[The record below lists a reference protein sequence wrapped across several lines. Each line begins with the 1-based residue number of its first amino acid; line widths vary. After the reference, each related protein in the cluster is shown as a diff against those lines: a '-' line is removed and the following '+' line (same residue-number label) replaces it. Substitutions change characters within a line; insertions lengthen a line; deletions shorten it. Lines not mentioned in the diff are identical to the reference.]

1 MEKKMETID
10 SENITEFIRGIYK
23 GPLKCPPDFEGDDIC
38 VGIGY
43 EVDKKEKL
51 DDIYD
56 CAVYQAWLDL
66 NRTVA
71 GAGSKAAHKRI
82 KQARNDVAAA
92 LRRYFVIEP
101 KQTCKDFDGW
111 LYEIISRCDPKDD
124 LTLGQKQ
131 KLVNMAFKYLYCCRV
146 LREQEDGLYFAF
158 CHMPLDT
165 YTLKWY
171 KANCAEKGEK
181 VCKWSQLNDS
191 SAYKHIVDQIRT
203 AVADTTVLEA
213 EFSIWRQEKQRVEK
227 AALVSSAQ
235 KIMKDEA
242 CPDELK
248 DLLKEYIKAK

>member
-1 MEKKMETID
+1 MKRTD
-10 SENITEFIRGIYK
+10 SEIINEFIRGINR
-23 GPLKCPPDFEGDDIC
+23 GPLKCLPDLEGDDIC
-38 VGIGY
+38 VNVGY
-43 EVDKKEKL
+43 EVDEKEKL
-51 DDIYD
+51 DDIYG

-66 NRTVA
+66 NRTVT

-82 KQARNDVAAA
+82 KQARNDLAEA
-92 LRRYFVIEP
+92 LRGYFASKP
-101 KQTCKDFDGW
+101 KQTFEAFDGW

-131 KLVNMAFKYLYCCRV
+131 KLVNMAFKYLYCCRE
-146 LREQEDGLYFAF
+146 LREQEDGAYFAF

-203 AVADTTVLEA
+203 AVADAVADTTVLKA
-213 EFSIWRQEKQRVEK
+213 EFSIWRQEKQRVER
-227 AALVSSAQ
+227 AALISSAK
-235 KIMKDEA
+235 KIVNDED

-248 DLLKEYIKAK
+248 VLLEEYIKAK